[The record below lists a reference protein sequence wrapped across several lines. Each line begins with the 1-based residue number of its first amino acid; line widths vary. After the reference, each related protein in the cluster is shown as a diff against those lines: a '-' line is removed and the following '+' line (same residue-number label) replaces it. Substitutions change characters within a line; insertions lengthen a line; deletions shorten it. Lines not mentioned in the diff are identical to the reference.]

1 MWACATQQLRAEVQL
16 GRPWRFEVVLMSA
29 LLEHEKRV
37 EEMVRRLGEP
47 PI

>member
-1 MWACATQQLRAEVQL
+1 MWACATPQLQAEVQL
-16 GRPWRFEVVLMSA
+16 GRPWRFEVVLMAA

-37 EEMVRRLGEP
+37 EEMVRRLGKP